1 MFIRTWGNDPT
12 WAFGSRV
19 ARSYSYYL
27 SRRSPIYFPMAS
39 TPVRQWTPGKGTGAM
54 MAADEAAMMELEEKQ
69 DKRQLTP
76 AKTPDREAKKAHTT
90 ETRTKEEETATDVEE
105 MTLLKSDLHNLI
117 MKQQV
122 QENQILYALKTH
134 ADQDRLKCAS
144 EALAINWMKYKKVT
158 RLEDEYTHRERII
171 EWCLKEAG
179 ISSRFWP
186 AQREYSHQV
195 KADHISAQ
203 THLKLSQPW
212 IRKKLLAWQKD
223 KYPKGIP
230 EWWTPEEA
238 QTLGEKSE
246 LNSSSNGMLFF
257 KPQIPIWDRI
267 KGIPMRTAM
276 TVLKEIFEY
285 KDFTPTWPERHW
297 SNVDYL
303 QFIQRHCKSPYR
315 PKHWFWDLRRSLPVQ
330 VCELQHPRESTKQ
343 IQGKRQEQIPDTH
356 RRRRGKVPFYLPVQA
371 GDRLGQGVWGLQVWE
386 PHWSRRIGN
395 AGGSRKMATLIHEH
409 RKRTHDEGSKKQFTN
424 HEINTLY
431 ASLL

>member
-1 MFIRTWGNDPT
+1 MT
-12 WAFGSRV
+12 
-19 ARSYSYYL
+19 
-27 SRRSPIYFPMAS
+27 S

-117 MKQQV
+117 VKQQV

-195 KADHISAQ
+195 KADHISPQ

-212 IRKKLLAWQKD
+212 IRK
-223 KYPKGIP
+223 
-230 EWWTPEEA
+230 
-238 QTLGEKSE
+238 
-246 LNSSSNGMLFF
+246 NF
-257 KPQIPIWDRI
+257 
-267 KGIPMRTAM
+267 
-276 TVLKEIFEY
+276 
-285 KDFTPTWPERHW
+285 
-297 SNVDYL
+297 
-303 QFIQRHCKSPYR
+303 
-315 PKHWFWDLRRSLPVQ
+315 
-330 VCELQHPRESTKQ
+330 
-343 IQGKRQEQIPDTH
+343 
-356 RRRRGKVPFYLPVQA
+356 
-371 GDRLGQGVWGLQVWE
+371 
-386 PHWSRRIGN
+386 
-395 AGGSRKMATLIHEH
+395 
-409 RKRTHDEGSKKQFTN
+409 
-424 HEINTLY
+424 
-431 ASLL
+431 